1 VTQEQLNDVLATAKK
16 ISDLQAERK
25 KLVEL
30 IESMEAEKST
40 TEVFIGQWDGFGGS
54 MKAKWSPES
63 VKTQL
68 RGMALGLIKACLHD
82 LDSELAG
89 MLPPGR

>member
-1 VTQEQLNDVLATAKK
+1 VTQEQLQDVLATAKK

-30 IESMEAEKST
+30 IASMEVEKSRIG
-40 TEVFIGQWDGFGGS
+40 VFVGHWDGFGGC
-54 MKAKWSPES
+54 MKADWSPES

-68 RGMALGLIKACLHD
+68 RGMALGLLKACLHD
-82 LDSELAG
+82 LDTELAG